1 MTLAEHPLASR
12 LVRALGPLLLV
23 WVALPA
29 STAHAQAP
37 ARFAGKD
44 WPAYGGDAGGTK
56 FSTLTGVN
64 RSNVDRLTEGWSW
77 ATGERIIAGAQAP
90 IAGQDVRPG
99 NFEATPLVVNDTMY
113 VVTPYNRVVAL
124 DARTGRAI
132 WSFDPRAWEW
142 GRPPNGTGLVHRG
155 VGIWTGEGERRVF
168 INSRWRLIALDAR
181 TGRMVPGFGRGGE
194 VDLTEHLLWPTLR
207 LHYTQTSPP
216 VIWGD
221 LVIVGNGVGDR
232 LRYRNDPPG
241 DIQAFDVRT
250 GRLAWRFNP
259 IPGPEEPGGETWE
272 SGSASYTGH
281 TNVWAPF
288 SLDAERGLVYLP
300 VGTPSN
306 DWYGGHRRGN
316 NLFAES
322 IVCLDARTGQ
332 RVWHFQTVHHGLWD
346 YDLPSPPVLLTIR
359 VNGRAIDAVAV
370 PSKVG
375 FLYVFDRV
383 TGEPVWPIEERP
395 VPASDVPGEQASPT
409 QPFPR
414 KPAPFARQGFTE
426 SDLVDF
432 TPAIRAQALEMFRK
446 LRSGPLFTPPSFEGT
461 LSLPGI
467 IGGANWGS
475 AAADPARGIVYVK
488 ASNSAAVFRIV
499 PGDPAEVE
507 GDYTADLGA
516 MGASLPNGIPLV
528 KPPYGTLTAIDL
540 NSGEHKWQVTVGDAP
555 NVRQNPALRGVQLP
569 PRLGA
574 SGAAGPL
581 LTAGGLVFLSGGG
594 STLYAFD
601 ADSGAE
607 AWSADLG
614 GRGYSNPMT
623 YEAGGRQYIVI
634 ASGSGE
640 EARLTA
646 FTLRD

>member
-1 MTLAEHPLASR
+1 
-12 LVRALGPLLLV
+12 
-23 WVALPA
+23 
-29 STAHAQAP
+29 
-37 ARFAGKD
+37 
-44 WPAYGGDAGGTK
+44 
-56 FSTLTGVN
+56 
-64 RSNVDRLTEGWSW
+64 
-77 ATGERIIAGAQAP
+77 
-90 IAGQDVRPG
+90 
-99 NFEATPLVVNDTMY
+99 
-113 VVTPYNRVVAL
+113 
-124 DARTGRAI
+124 
-132 WSFDPRAWEW
+132 
-142 GRPPNGTGLVHRG
+142 
-155 VGIWTGEGERRVF
+155 
-168 INSRWRLIALDAR
+168 
-181 TGRMVPGFGRGGE
+181 
-194 VDLTEHLLWPTLR
+194 
-207 LHYTQTSPP
+207 
-216 VIWGD
+216 
-221 LVIVGNGVGDR
+221 
-232 LRYRNDPPG
+232 
-241 DIQAFDVRT
+241 
-250 GRLAWRFNP
+250 
-259 IPGPEEPGGETWE
+259 
-272 SGSASYTGH
+272 
-281 TNVWAPF
+281 
-288 SLDAERGLVYLP
+288 
-300 VGTPSN
+300 
-306 DWYGGHRRGN
+306 
-316 NLFAES
+316 
-322 IVCLDARTGQ
+322 
-332 RVWHFQTVHHGLWD
+332 LWD

-359 VNGRAIDAVAV
+359 VNGRTIDVVAV

-409 QPFPR
+409 QPFPT

-432 TPAIRAQALEMFRK
+432 TPAIRAQALEMFHK

-461 LSLPGI
+461 LTLPGI

-488 ASNSAAVFRIV
+488 ASNSAAVLRIV
-499 PGDPAEVE
+499 PGDPADVE

-528 KPPYGTLTAIDL
+528 KPPYGTLTAIDV
-540 NSGEHKWQVTVGDAP
+540 NTGQHKWQVTVGDAP

-569 PRLGA
+569 SRLGA

-581 LTAGGLVFLSGGG
+581 LTAGGLVFLTGGG

-601 ADSGAE
+601 ADTGAE
-607 AWSADLG
+607 VWSADLG